1 MNLPS
6 VCVTGATGLVGLEL
20 VRRLAGKG
28 YRITAVVRPTSD
40 RSSLSGLAGNLTI
53 VGCQLTDAATLKA
66 AMAGHDVVV
75 HAAGS
80 VDVMGSRE
88 EIFAVNVGGSR
99 AALEAAISA
108 GVKQFVH
115 ISSLSV
121 ITGQDDQYAVGEDA
135 PLRCC
140 GEPYADSKVE
150 AEKLVMAEAYRGR
163 IAVTALRPGFIY
175 GPRERAWLPRLIES
189 LASGKAVLIDGGR
202 KETNV
207 IYIGNLCRAIEA
219 SLLNERCYGKVYNL
233 TDGQKVT
240 KKQLF
245 DAICD
250 GLGLP
255 RVTRSIPQPVARL
268 ACEVVSRVAPLLPPA
283 SRGKLSR
290 FSRAAFRLA
299 GVNQGFDISRA
310 ERDLDYTERTP
321 FAAGMAETLPY
332 FAGTRARSAGARQ

>member
-219 SLLNERCYGKVYNL
+219 
-233 TDGQKVT
+233 
-240 KKQLF
+240 
-245 DAICD
+245 ICD